1 MPSSYRIAIVH
12 SGLDDFAGDI
22 VSGVRCVSKTILRS
36 ESFLE
41 FTDSIVTD
49 LDASVLVVYLGSKT
63 GRTDARVGELL
74 RQALDEGLPI
84 LPIVRD
90 SEAGGIHEKIPS
102 VIALL
107 NAVDWT
113 SNRAVAL
120 TSILRILGLVEEECK
135 VFLSYVRRESTPIA
149 LQLHRAL
156 VETQFDVFLDR
167 FAVPPGA
174 NFQKQLDED
183 LGDKAFVVLLESSE
197 LRSSQWVQHEIA
209 YAHSHRISVLALTL
223 PGVPERELV
232 PTIDDAFRFRLYDE
246 DVVRPHGK
254 LKATSLK
261 KIVDRIEMAH
271 AGALRRRREQLLGSL
286 IDSLQHDG
294 CQCHPVDDWT
304 VLSTADDRVATV
316 FHVTPRRPQPEDL
329 RVLDRVSRGMS
340 KGIEG
345 DGTFCATVAHDVEHM
360 PDQHRRL
367 LTWISEPRQLGVK
380 RLRECKLEVSA

>member
-1 MPSSYRIAIVH
+1 MPASYRIAIVH
-12 SGLDDFAGDI
+12 SGLDDFADDV
-22 VSGVRCVSKTILRS
+22 VSGVRCASKTILGS
-36 ESFLE
+36 ESLLD

-63 GRTDARVGELL
+63 GRCDARVGDLL
-74 RQALDEGLPI
+74 RRSLDEMLPI

-90 SEAGGIHEKIPS
+90 AETGGIHEKIHS
-102 VIALL
+102 SIAML

-120 TSILRILGLVEEECK
+120 TSILRILGLVEEERK
-135 VFLSYVRRESTPIA
+135 VFLSYVRRDSTPIA

-156 VETQFDVFLDR
+156 VEAQFDVFLDR

-183 LGDKAFVVLLESSE
+183 IGDKAFVVLLESSE

-209 YAHSHRISVLALTL
+209 YAHSHRISVVALTL

-232 PTIDDAFRFRLYDE
+232 PIIDDAFRFRLSDE
-246 DVVRPHGK
+246 DIVRPYGK
-254 LKATSLK
+254 LKAASLK
-261 KIVDRIEMAH
+261 KVVDRIEMAH
-271 AGALRRRREQLLGSL
+271 AAALRRRREQLLGSL
-286 IDSLQHDG
+286 IDILEHDG
-294 CQCHPVDDWT
+294 CQCHPVDEWT
-304 VLSTADDRVATV
+304 VLSTAEDRVATV

-329 RVLDRVSRGMS
+329 RVLDRVSRGM
-340 KGIEG
+340 GIER
-345 DGTFCATVAHDVEHM
+345 DGRVCATVAHDVQHM
-360 PDQHRRL
+360 PDEHRRL

-380 RLRECKLEVSA
+380 RLGECRLEVSA